1 MNMKVPSLEFAEI
14 GAAIDW
20 LRGSDVT
27 IYLADTDD
35 SISYREADFSGR
47 TALVVGSERYG
58 ISAPWYDHGFDRIGI
73 PMLGSADSLNV
84 SVSASVL
91 LYEARARKNGW

>member
-1 MNMKVPSLEFAEI
+1 MKVPSIEFGEI
-14 GAAIDW
+14 SDAIAW
-20 LRGSDVT
+20 LSRNTFTV
-27 IYLADTDD
+27 YLADTDN
-35 SISYREADFSGR
+35 SISYRQADFSGR

-58 ISAPWYDHGFDRIGI
+58 ISAAWNQQGYQRIGI

-91 LYEARARKNGW
+91 LYEARAQKNQW